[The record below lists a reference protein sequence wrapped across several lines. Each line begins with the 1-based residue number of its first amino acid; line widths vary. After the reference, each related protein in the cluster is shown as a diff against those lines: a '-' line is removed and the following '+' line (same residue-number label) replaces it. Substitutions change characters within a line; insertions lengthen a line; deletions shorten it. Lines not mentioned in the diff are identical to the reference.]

1 LVPEKKE
8 MTSNQEKKKEQIINA
23 AMNLFA
29 RKGFA
34 KTSMAD
40 IAIEAGIGKGTT
52 YEYFKG
58 KEQLFFATFQ
68 WFVEQSEKAAS
79 LSFKEIAPKS
89 GAEKIRVFSQSIL
102 NSIKES
108 EEFYPLVLE
117 FWAATASSKYRDIMK
132 EVFKDMYKKIGD
144 ILVAIISE
152 GVNNNEFDSAINID
166 SVVPGIVGAWDAIGL
181 QAWFYDGV
189 DDGFD
194 LEKTMKDF
202 TDLIIR
208 GLSKK

>member
-1 LVPEKKE
+1 MVPEKKA
-8 MTSNQEKKKEQIINA
+8 MTSNQEKKKEQIIYA

-29 RKGFA
+29 KKGFA
-34 KTSMAD
+34 KASMAD

-68 WFVEQSEKAAS
+68 WFVEQSEKAAI

-102 NSIKES
+102 NSTKES

-117 FWAATASSKYRDIMK
+117 FWAATASSKYRNKMK
-132 EVFKDMYKKIGD
+132 AVFKDFYKRIGD
-144 ILVAIISE
+144 ILVAIIDE
-152 GVNNNEFDSAINID
+152 GVESKEFDPVND
-166 SVVPGIVGAWDAIGL
+166 LDTVVPGIVGAWDAIGL

-189 DDGFD
+189 DDGFN
-194 LEKTMKDF
+194 LEKTMENF
-202 TDLIIR
+202 TGLIIR
-208 GLSKK
+208 GLLKK